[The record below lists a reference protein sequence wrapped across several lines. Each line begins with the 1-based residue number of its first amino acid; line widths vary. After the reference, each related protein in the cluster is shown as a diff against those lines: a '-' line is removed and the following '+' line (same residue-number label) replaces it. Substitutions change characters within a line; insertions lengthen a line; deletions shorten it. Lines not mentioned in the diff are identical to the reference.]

1 MLYSSCYTKDIIS
14 ICFKIRKLNAVIMLF
29 FYKYVSRQAKRDLLG
44 VKIEK
49 RSLDYVNSF
58 IFPES
63 EFVRYMNLSQ
73 LWIKVLLLRFTKV
86 TSPQK

>member
-1 MLYSSCYTKDIIS
+1 MLYSSGFSMEI

-29 FYKYVSRQAKRDLLG
+29 LYKYVSRQAKRDLLC
-44 VKIEK
+44 VNIEK

-58 IFPES
+58 IFHES

-73 LWIKVLLLRFTKV
+73 L
-86 TSPQK
+86 

>member
-1 MLYSSCYTKDIIS
+1 MLLIFY
-14 ICFKIRKLNAVIMLF
+14 L

-73 LWIKVLLLRFTKV
+73 L
-86 TSPQK
+86 